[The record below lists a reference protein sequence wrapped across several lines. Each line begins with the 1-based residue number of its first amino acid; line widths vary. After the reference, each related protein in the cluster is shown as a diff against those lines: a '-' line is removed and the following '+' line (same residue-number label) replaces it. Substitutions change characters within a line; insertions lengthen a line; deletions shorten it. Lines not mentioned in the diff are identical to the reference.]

1 MTKETIYNKIRE
13 IVMPE
18 FEKEN
23 KQFVSLAISP
33 YHPILVIEILQRR
46 STKKMNIKSKQPYKW
61 VTVLDHYKITHF
73 KGIEKLYKL
82 YLKAS

>member
-1 MTKETIYNKIRE
+1 MTKETIYNKILE

-23 KQFVSLAISP
+23 KKFVGLAISS
-33 YHPILVIEILQRR
+33 YHPILVVEILQRR
-46 STKKMNIKSKQPYKW
+46 STKKLNAKGEKHYKW
-61 VTVLDHYKITHF
+61 VTVLDHYQPQYF
-73 KGIEKLYKL
+73 KGVEKLYQQ

>member
-23 KQFVSLAISP
+23 KKFVHLAISP
-33 YHPILVIEILQRR
+33 YHPILVIETLQRR

-61 VTVLDHYKITHF
+61 VTALDHYQIAHF
-73 KGIEKLYKL
+73 KGLDKLYKQ